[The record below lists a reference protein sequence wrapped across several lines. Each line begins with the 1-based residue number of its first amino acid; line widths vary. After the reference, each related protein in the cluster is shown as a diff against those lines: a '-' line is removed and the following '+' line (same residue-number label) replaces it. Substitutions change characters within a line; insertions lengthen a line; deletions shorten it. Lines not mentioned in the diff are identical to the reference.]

1 MTSAPV
7 RESRQRF
14 KAMREGKPYDPPAVH
29 ADRLVALLQ
38 PAAQSDPAPDS
49 PAFRSY
55 VAGAFFDKFMEFCA
69 KYPAPARRRS

>member
-7 RESRQRF
+7 KLTRERF
-14 KAMREGKPYDPPAVH
+14 KAAREGKPYDPPAVH
-29 ADRLVALLQ
+29 ADKLVGLLA

-55 VAGAFFDKFMEFCA
+55 IAGVFSDRLAELCA
-69 KYPAPARRRS
+69 SRRRS